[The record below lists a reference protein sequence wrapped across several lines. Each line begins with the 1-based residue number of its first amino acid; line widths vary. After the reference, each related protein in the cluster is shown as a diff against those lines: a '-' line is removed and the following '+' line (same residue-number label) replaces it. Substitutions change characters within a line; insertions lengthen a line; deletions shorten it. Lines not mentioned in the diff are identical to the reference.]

1 MAKVKLDRR
10 LHQFDLQLLENGDK
24 IVNLFQRI
32 IRDNKTIS
40 YYHTIFKKIKKKEIV
55 EKNRLHQINS
65 SFVGLLSFENRSM
78 HVQVFYF
85 SFFFVF
91 FILCMYI

>member
-40 YYHTIFKKIKKKEIV
+40 YYHTIFKKIKNKK
-55 EKNRLHQINS
+55 K
-65 SFVGLLSFENRSM
+65 
-78 HVQVFYF
+78 
-85 SFFFVF
+85 
-91 FILCMYI
+91 